1 MILIVY
7 NKWKQGYVLEQ
18 QEHPRD
24 YTWSQKK
31 MYYHILKERLHQEY
45 VKKQDHKLIEMKQND
60 YQKFVQEFAQDKMV
74 DLNCFTIESA
84 MSMVAGTARSMGI
97 AVKGDFPGNN

>member
-1 MILIVY
+1 MY

-60 YQKFVQEFAQDKMV
+60 YQKVVQDKIVQMVAQDKKV
-74 DLNCFTIESA
+74 VQDKIVERHVEFHYQNKCDWI
-84 MSMVAGTARSMGI
+84 R
-97 AVKGDFPGNN
+97 